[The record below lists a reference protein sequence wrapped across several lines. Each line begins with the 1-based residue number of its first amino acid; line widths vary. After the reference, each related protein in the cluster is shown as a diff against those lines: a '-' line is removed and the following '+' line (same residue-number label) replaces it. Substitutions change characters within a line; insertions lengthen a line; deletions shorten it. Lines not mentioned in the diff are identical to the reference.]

1 MVPKIDKTF
10 YAFCYEKYVF
20 GDMST
25 FLPFPTNLE
34 SFSKKIQVMKPIY
47 LKVLFEKSVQGHS
60 NCLGDSEQDSV
71 SSKVAKPADLV
82 PWVYGHVRKCGIV
95 MLNNIKE
102 QQKASWERDHG
113 KYIKS
118 V

>member
-1 MVPKIDKTF
+1 MPKIDKTF
-10 YAFCYEKYVF
+10 YAFCYEKYFF

-71 SSKVAKPADLV
+71 SSKIAKPADLV
-82 PWVYGHVRKCGIV
+82 PWVYGHVRECGIV